1 MARRDMP
8 TYQPYSPDQV
18 ELLPAHVKDVLGA
31 DHLCFLVHEVVE
43 ACDLSVFEKQEEDA
57 GGQRPYDPR
66 MMLKIWLYGFG
77 VNVRTT
83 RKLEQ
88 RIREDLGF
96 RYLAGGATPDHKT
109 LSEFHRRHRVAIR
122 SMFTEVLLFLRRAGM
137 ARLGTVAIDST
148 RVKGSASPDRLLRR
162 EQIERELR
170 KKVTRWQKELDDDP
184 DRDPGTR
191 VGQEPIAELRKQLKH
206 LRASGE
212 DKLSATDPDTRF
224 LRERGGFVLGY
235 TAEMAVSED
244 HFIVA
249 QRVTQNKNDNR
260 ALVPMVEEVER
271 QCGERPQRVLAD
283 CGFFSNQNL
292 RELEQRGIEGYLPDP
307 NLARELNTGKTAP
320 GVGRMTVSDPHL
332 LRARKRLRT
341 VRGRAWYKKRKGM
354 VEPVI
359 GTLQEQRGMRQFQ
372 RRGQPATAVEWALA
386 SIAYNL
392 IHYRNLCRKI

>member
-1 MARRDMP
+1 MP
-8 TYQPYSPDQV
+8 TYQLYSPDQA

-31 DHLCFLVHEVVE
+31 DHLCFVVHEVVE
-43 ACDLSVFEKQEEDA
+43 ACDLSLFERPEEDA

-109 LSEFHRRHRVAIR
+109 LSEFHRRHRDAMTA
-122 SMFTEVLLFLRRAGM
+122 MFTEVLLFLRRAGM

-148 RVKGSASPDRLLRR
+148 RVKASASRDRLLRQD
-162 EQIERELR
+162 QIERELR
-170 KKVTRWQKELDDDP
+170 KKVKRWQQELDDDP

-191 VGQEPIAELRKQLKH
+191 VGQEQIAQLREQLGQLRK
-206 LRASGE
+206 SGE
-212 DKLSATDPDTRF
+212 DKLSTTDPEARF
-224 LRERGGFVLGY
+224 LRERQGFVLGY
-235 TAEMAVSED
+235 TAEIAVSED

-249 QRVTQNKNDNR
+249 QRVTQNKNDNE
-260 ALVPMVEEVER
+260 ALVPMVEEVEQ
-271 QCGERPQRVLAD
+271 QCGERPERVLAD

-292 RELEQRGIEGYLPDP
+292 REMEDRGIEVYVPDP
-307 NLARELNTGKTAP
+307 NLARELNRGKIAR
-320 GVGRMTVSDPHL
+320 GVGRMTVSDPYL
-332 LRARKRLRT
+332 LRSRKRLRSAP
-341 VRGRAWYKKRKGM
+341 GRAWYKKRKGM

-359 GTLQEQRGMRQFQ
+359 GTLKEQRGMRQFQ
-372 RRGQPATAVEWALA
+372 RRGRAATAVEWALA
-386 SIAYNL
+386 STAYNL
-392 IHYRNLCRKI
+392 IRYHNLRRRA

>member
-1 MARRDMP
+1 MP
-8 TYQPYSPDQV
+8 TYQPYSPDQA

-31 DHLCFLVHEVVE
+31 DHLCFVVHEVVE
-43 ACDLSVFEKQEEDA
+43 ACDLSLFERPEEDA

-109 LSEFHRRHRVAIR
+109 LSEFHRRHRDAMTA
-122 SMFTEVLLFLRRAGM
+122 MFTEVLLFLRRAGM

-148 RVKGSASPDRLLRR
+148 RVKASASRDRLLRQD
-162 EQIERELR
+162 QIERELR
-170 KKVTRWQKELDDDP
+170 KKVQRWQQELDDDP

-191 VGQEPIAELRKQLKH
+191 VGQEQIAQLREQLGQLRK
-206 LRASGE
+206 SGE
-212 DKLSATDPDTRF
+212 DKLSTTDPEARF
-224 LRERGGFVLGY
+224 LRERQGFVLGY
-235 TAEMAVSED
+235 TAEIAVSED

-249 QRVTQNKNDNR
+249 QRVTQNKNDNE
-260 ALVPMVEEVER
+260 ALVPMVEEVEQ
-271 QCGERPQRVLAD
+271 QCGERPERVLAD

-292 RELEQRGIEGYLPDP
+292 REMEDRGIEVYVPDP
-307 NLARELNTGKTAP
+307 NLARELNRGKIAR
-320 GVGRMTVSDPHL
+320 GVGRMTVSDPYL
-332 LRARKRLRT
+332 LRSRKRLRSAP
-341 VRGRAWYKKRKGM
+341 GRAWYKKRKGM

-359 GTLQEQRGMRQFQ
+359 GTLKEQRGMRQFQ
-372 RRGQPATAVEWALA
+372 RRGRAATAVEWALA
-386 SIAYNL
+386 STAYNL
-392 IHYRNLCRKI
+392 IRYHNLRRRA

>member
-1 MARRDMP
+1 MP
-8 TYQPYSPDQV
+8 SYQPYSPDQA

-31 DHLCFLVHEVVE
+31 DHLCFVVHEVVE
-43 ACDLSVFEKQEEDA
+43 ACDLSAFGKPEEDA

-66 MMLKIWLYGFG
+66 LMLKIWLYGFS

-109 LSEFHRRHRVAIR
+109 LSEFHRRHRDAITA
-122 SMFTEVLLFLRRAGM
+122 MFTEVLLFLRRAGM

-148 RVKGSASPDRLLRR
+148 RVKASASPDRLLRR
-162 EQIERELR
+162 DAIERELR
-170 KKVTRWQKELDDDP
+170 KKVKSWQQELDDDP

-191 VGQEPIAELRKQLKH
+191 VGRKQITELREQLKH
-206 LRASGE
+206 LRESGE
-212 DKLSATDPDTRF
+212 EKLSTTDPDARF
-224 LRERGGFVLGY
+224 LRERGRFVLGY
-235 TAEMAVSED
+235 TAEVAVSED

-249 QRVTQNKNDNR
+249 QRVTQNKNDNH
-260 ALVPMVEEVER
+260 ALIPMVDEVER

-283 CGFFSNQNL
+283 CGFFSSQNL
-292 RELEQRGIEGYLPDP
+292 REMEDRNIEVYLPDP
-307 NLARELNTGKTAP
+307 NLAGELNTGKIAR
-320 GVGRMTVSDPHL
+320 GIGRMKISDAHL
-332 LRARKRLRT
+332 KRSRRRLRST
-341 VRGRAWYKKRKGM
+341 QGRAWYKKRKGM

-359 GTLQEQRGMRQFQ
+359 GTLKEQRGMRQFQ
-372 RRGQPATAVEWALA
+372 RRGRPATAVEWALA

-392 IHYRNLCRKI
+392 SRYNNLRRKA

>member
-1 MARRDMP
+1 MP
-8 TYQPYSPDQV
+8 NYQPYSPDQA

-31 DHLCFLVHEVVE
+31 DHLCFVVHEVVE
-43 ACDLSVFEKQEEDA
+43 ACDLRAFEKQEEDA

-109 LSEFHRRHRVAIR
+109 LSEFHRRHRDAITA
-122 SMFTEVLLFLRRAGM
+122 MFTEVLIFLRRSGM

-148 RVKGSASPDRLLRR
+148 RIKASASPDRLLRR
-162 EQIERELR
+162 DRIERELR
-170 KKVTRWQKELDDDP
+170 KKVQRWQQELDDDP

-191 VGQEPIAELRKQLKH
+191 VGQEQITRLREQLKQLREK
-206 LRASGE
+206 GE
-212 DKLSATDPDTRF
+212 EKLSTTDPDARF
-224 LRERGGFVLGY
+224 FRERGRFVLGY
-235 TAEMAVSED
+235 TAEIAVSED
-244 HFIVA
+244 HFIVG
-249 QRVTQNKNDNR
+249 QRVTQSKNDNHS
-260 ALVPMVEEVER
+260 LVPMVDEVER

-283 CGFFSNQNL
+283 CGFFSNENL
-292 RELEQRGIEGYLPDP
+292 REMEDRGIEAYVPDP
-307 NLARELNTGKTAP
+307 NLARELNTGKIAR
-320 GVGRMTVSDPHL
+320 GVGRMAVSDPHL
-332 LRARKRLRT
+332 LRSRKRLRS
-341 VRGRAWYKKRKGM
+341 VRGRVCYKKRKGM

-359 GTLQEQRGMRQFQ
+359 GTLKEQRGMRQFQ
-372 RRGQPATAVEWALA
+372 RRGWPATAVEWTLA

-392 IHYRNLCRKI
+392 SRYSKLRRKV